1 MAKSPTEALALLE
14 RGAVEVA
21 VVDLETARPGG
32 LELVRLLLDTSERPL
47 PVIALVGD
55 RNVEQA
61 VEAMRCGVLD
71 CLPKPVDATRFRER
85 LAEAFRLRDLAT
97 TLPAEPASPLFE
109 GMAGTSRPMRE
120 IFALIER
127 VAPTDA
133 NVLLQGESGTGKE
146 LVARALHARSR
157 RRTGRFLAVN
167 CAAIPTDLLENE
179 FFGHERGAYTG
190 ALDRQ
195 PGAFELAQGGTLFLD
210 EIDEMPVA
218 LQAKLL
224 RALEEKRFRRLGGR
238 EEIEVDVRIVAATDK
253 VLEDLIRAGR
263 FKEELFF
270 RLNVVRLRLP
280 PLRERREDIAM
291 LVRMFIEEFDATT
304 GRHVRDLSPQAWN
317 LVLSYPW
324 PGNVR
329 DLRNAI
335 ERAIISAT
343 GVFVFPRDLPP
354 RLRRSPATAPLVSLP
369 IGVTAAEAER
379 RLILAT
385 LDHCRGNRSRAAAL
399 LAIGRRTL
407 QKKLRALGRVDSAHL
422 QSDRQVA
429 T

>member
-1 MAKSPTEALALLE
+1 ML
-14 RGAVEVA
+14 
-21 VVDLETARPGG
+21 
-32 LELVRLLLDTSERPL
+32 
-47 PVIALVGD
+47 
-55 RNVEQA
+55 
-61 VEAMRCGVLD
+61 M
-71 CLPKPVDATRFRER
+71 
-85 LAEAFRLRDLAT
+85 
-97 TLPAEPASPLFE
+97 
-109 GMAGTSRPMRE
+109 
-120 IFALIER
+120 
-127 VAPTDA
+127 
-133 NVLLQGESGTGKE
+133 
-146 LVARALHARSR
+146 
-157 RRTGRFLAVN
+157 
-167 CAAIPTDLLENE
+167 
-179 FFGHERGAYTG
+179 
-190 ALDRQ
+190 
-195 PGAFELAQGGTLFLD
+195 
-210 EIDEMPVA
+210 
-218 LQAKLL
+218 
-224 RALEEKRFRRLGGR
+224 EEC
-238 EEIEVDVRIVAATDK
+238 E
-253 VLEDLIRAGR
+253 
-263 FKEELFF
+263 
-270 RLNVVRLRLP
+270 
-280 PLRERREDIAM
+280 
-291 LVRMFIEEFDATT
+291 ATT